1 MEVFNGGGD
10 DDFWDFA
17 DNFSVDEE
25 PLPLLGREVTRD
37 QADEIPFAPAPVP
50 EHGFSTW
57 TRVTS
62 LARALDQA
70 AEHEDWVAAGTLQ
83 ARAGRPELRLL

>member
-25 PLPLLGREVTRD
+25 PPPLLGREVTRD
-37 QADEIPFAPAPVP
+37 QADEIPSEVFFDPDCFLC
-50 EHGFSTW
+50 G
-57 TRVTS
+57 TRRVLPLPLCAMIAAT
-62 LARALDQA
+62 ALV
-70 AEHEDWVAAGTLQ
+70 HLQ
-83 ARAGRPELRLL
+83 RTQVGL

>member
-25 PLPLLGREVTRD
+25 PPPLLG
-37 QADEIPFAPAPVP
+37 PAPL
-50 EHGFSTW
+50 GFLQE
-57 TRVTS
+57 R
-62 LARALDQA
+62 LDISVR
-70 AEHEDWVAAGTLQ
+70 E
-83 ARAGRPELRLL
+83 RLLHLDAGHEPGPRA